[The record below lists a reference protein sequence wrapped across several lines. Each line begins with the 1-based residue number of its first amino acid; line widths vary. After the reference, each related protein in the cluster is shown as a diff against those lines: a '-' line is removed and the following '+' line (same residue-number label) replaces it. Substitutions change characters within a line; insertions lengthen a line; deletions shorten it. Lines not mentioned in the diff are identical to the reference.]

1 VIRHEVILRIRP
13 DVPRERIDQTLH
25 EVCGY
30 LAEIPGVE
38 RVRSGA
44 NNAAAYRHAL
54 VAVDLRDELA
64 LHRFQRHMLHMRA
77 VRLIGRLAE
86 STAVGSYP
94 VSSEPRR

>member
-1 VIRHEVILRIRP
+1 MIRHEVILRIRP
-13 DVPRERIDQTLH
+13 DMPRERIDQTLRD
-25 EVCGY
+25 VCGY

-54 VAVDLRDELA
+54 VVVDLRDEPA
-64 LHRFQRHMLHMRA
+64 LHRFQRHPLHMRA

-86 STAVGSYP
+86 STAVGSYL
-94 VSSEPRR
+94 VGSEPRR